1 MQSRADVARVVSF
14 ITDVLDRTRSRTP
27 PLGRT
32 LRSRCRTE
40 PSSASPTPSFTSI
53 NESPGNRRLLR
64 ERVNPLSISRL
75 TAASLDFLPS
85 LGEAR
90 SFTGRAVC
98 QPLGGAL
105 NNLRPARVTLQA
117 AQRLQQQLDCLS
129 LLNGSSPTDNGR
141 RTFPAGLQDST
152 AMLRINS
159 APTSSCRAAD
169 MAANPPAC
177 RPAAE
182 ARGRPEQ
189 TVLYCLV
196 DPLWACQ
203 MVCKHFPLV
212 SGDKPQL
219 LLHPYPSMK
228 AQ

>member
-1 MQSRADVARVVSF
+1 
-14 ITDVLDRTRSRTP
+14 
-27 PLGRT
+27 
-32 LRSRCRTE
+32 
-40 PSSASPTPSFTSI
+40 
-53 NESPGNRRLLR
+53 
-64 ERVNPLSISRL
+64 VNPLSISRL

-105 NNLRPARVTLQA
+105 TNLRAPARVTFQA
-117 AQRLQQQLDCLS
+117 AQGLQEQLDCLS
-129 LLNGSSPTDNGR
+129 LLNGSSPTDSGR

-152 AMLRINS
+152 AMLRIKS
-159 APTSSCRAAD
+159 ATTSSCRAAD

-177 RPAAE
+177 RTAAY

-219 LLHPYPSMK
+219 LLHPHPSRK
-228 AQ
+228 AR